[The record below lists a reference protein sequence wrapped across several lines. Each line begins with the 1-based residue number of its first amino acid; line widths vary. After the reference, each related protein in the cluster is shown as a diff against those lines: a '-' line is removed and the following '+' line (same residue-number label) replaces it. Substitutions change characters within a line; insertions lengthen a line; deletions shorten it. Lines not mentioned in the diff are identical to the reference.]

1 MKPSFVLRSPFFF
14 DAKKKRRKPIEK
26 VMKPVVINA
35 FTRSFSSKKYARNP
49 GNNWAALNNI
59 RRVPKILV
67 V

>member
-1 MKPSFVLRSPFFF
+1 
-14 DAKKKRRKPIEK
+14 
-26 VMKPVVINA
+26 MKPVVIKA